1 MEVLNSGGG
10 GSGSDDKKA
19 TADAKML
26 GAVIYC
32 RYNLHVK
39 RKNIKKHGFESL
51 NRRPDVVSNRDARVR
66 LKM

>member
-1 MEVLNSGGG
+1 MLNSGGG

-26 GAVIYC
+26 GAVIYL

-39 RKNIKKHGFESL
+39 RKNIKNTDSSH
-51 NRRPDVVSNRDARVR
+51 
-66 LKM
+66 